1 MDVLQCSNRMA
12 GPAICAAQTLF
23 QNHVQMNTC
32 LQRVVGCYCHGLHP
46 WKRMAG
52 RTMAHY
58 ITCYGLQLSETNLR
72 EPNRRAADRLTH
84 SSGLIMGAID
94 GLPTGI
100 IVKRVDEVRGVGRRI
115 VVEPFEPGVHW
126 VLLHP
131 PQLVGPGPVAQELLL
146 LEVAAA
152 LALNGR
158 NGLPG
163 SQNCRGRGPAD
174 GLSSKSRTESGEGG
188 GGEES
193 HGSLIHKIF
202 LR

>member
-1 MDVLQCSNRMA
+1 VGKPNKKKE
-12 GPAICAAQTLF
+12 
-23 QNHVQMNTC
+23 HVRSEKPLLECMNE
-32 LQRVVGCYCHGLHP
+32 G
-46 WKRMAG
+46 
-52 RTMAHY
+52 
-58 ITCYGLQLSETNLR
+58 
-72 EPNRRAADRLTH
+72 TH
-84 SSGLIMGAID
+84 
-94 GLPTGI
+94 
-100 IVKRVDEVRGVGRRI
+100 
-115 VVEPFEPGVHW
+115 
-126 VLLHP
+126 HP